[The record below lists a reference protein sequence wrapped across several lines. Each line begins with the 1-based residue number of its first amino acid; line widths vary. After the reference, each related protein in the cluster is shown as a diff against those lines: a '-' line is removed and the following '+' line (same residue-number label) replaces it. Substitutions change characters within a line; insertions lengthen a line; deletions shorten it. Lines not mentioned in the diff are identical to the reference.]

1 VQDGTPLPTYVKK
14 LYQHAEEALQH
25 LFPDAV
31 REDGILFADA
41 IRVNL
46 SSYRFKDFQ
55 NNEIGELHELWARVK
70 GLDEKATEDDIEHWL
85 LNLDLPDNM
94 ARFSFSDELMSNPE
108 AMYGNRI
115 EIFPEVYF
123 YAGTTTLLA
132 GYNGSGK
139 STMATQIAHI
149 MATCGYTSFILSPEM
164 PPAVTWHILG
174 RQASSVREATPQE
187 NRRIRQHC
195 GKNFVVSTIE
205 DRLTPSMAIHQF
217 DTAYALG
224 HRVIILDSLT
234 CVRTGHEL
242 YEQADFSD
250 LLRNWSRSH
259 PDCFLLVVAHMR
271 KPQGYAG
278 GQISRYDIRGA
289 GEISDFAGHIWLMQR
304 KNPFSDKE
312 KNMYGD
318 YDAKIIVDKNRAT
331 GKLVC
336 KMLRFSN
343 VQKLYHTTKQP
354 ERYIDYMNPENV
366 ERIY

>member
-1 VQDGTPLPTYVKK
+1 MEDLPTYVTK
-14 LYQHAEEALQH
+14 LYDNSEKALQY
-25 LFPDAV
+25 LLPNAV
-31 REDGILFADA
+31 MQENLLVQGNIQ
-41 IRVNL
+41 VNPATL
-46 SSYRFKDFQ
+46 RFRDTQ
-55 NNEIGELHELWARVK
+55 TNRIGELHELWAQVR
-70 GLDEKATEDDIEHWL
+70 GLDENTLQADIEHWL
-85 LNLDLPDNM
+85 LNLDLPDTM
-94 ARFSFSDELMSNPE
+94 TRFNLPPEVISNPE

-115 EIFPEVYF
+115 EVFPDVFF

-139 STMATQIAHI
+139 STLATQVGHI
-149 MATCGYTSFILSPEM
+149 MANEGYKTFILSPEM
-164 PPAVTWHILG
+164 PPNVTWHILA
-174 RQASSVREATPQE
+174 RQASRVNEQTPIEA
-187 NRRIRQHC
+187 NKSNQHC
-195 GKNFVVSTIE
+195 LQNFVVSTIE
-205 DRLTPSMAIHQF
+205 DRLTPALAISQF
-217 DTAYALG
+217 DKAYEMG

-271 KPQGYAG
+271 KPAGYAG

-312 KNMYGD
+312 LNQYGD

-336 KMLRFSN
+336 KMLRFN
-343 VQKLYHTTKQP
+343 NLAKLYHTGKVAP
-354 ERYIDYMNPENV
+354 RYIDYMDPEGIQ
-366 ERIY
+366 RIY